1 MKEILETIIFNMVDD
16 KNAVTINEKVEDKTV
31 IYEVKVSEADMGKVI
46 GKQGRTAKAIRMI
59 MKAVSGKE
67 HKKVVVE
74 FVDMKTILVEKK
86 DELLEIQIEEVKY
99 SKNQVLLKLKGIET
113 IEEANKY
120 RGCYLK
126 ISRQKARKLP
136 EGTYFIADLI
146 GLDVYTDE
154 NELLGTLLD
163 IYNSGANDIYVVKDI
178 LGKQILLPAIKEV
191 IKDVNLD
198 EGKIT
203 VHIIEGLI

>member
-1 MKEILETIIFNMVDD
+1 MKQEYFEIGQIVNTFGIKGM
-16 KNAVTINEKVEDKTV
+16 
-31 IYEVKVSEADMGKVI
+31 VKVNPFTDDVFQFEEM
-46 GKQGRTAKAIRMI
+46 
-59 MKAVSGKE
+59 E
-67 HKKVVVE
+67 
-74 FVDMKTILVEKK
+74 TILVEKK

-126 ISRQKARKLP
+126 IPRQKARKLP